1 MRKLIVSNLVS
12 LDGFIAGPNGNLMV
26 MPFDETFSQRNAA
39 LLHDADTLL
48 LGRRTYTEFA
58 NYWPQVA
65 ADRRQPAIEREISRL
80 NAKAHKVVVSAIL
93 AGGIGAWADTT
104 EVVRPEN
111 LATRVNEL
119 KAEPRKP
126 GKKTQNIVTFGSAT
140 LVRSLLHLGL
150 VDELKLQVGAN
161 AVGRGGR
168 PLFDGPIPGRVTLVD
183 ASVPEGSQ
191 NAVLT
196 YALSPE

>member
-12 LDGFIAGPNGNLMV
+12 LDGFIAGPDGNLMV

-39 LLHDADTLL
+39 LLRDADTLL

-58 NYWPQVA
+58 HYWPQVA
-65 ADRRQPAIEREISRL
+65 ADRQQPAVEREISRL
-80 NAKAHKVVVSAIL
+80 NAKAHKVVVSEIL

-104 EVVRPEN
+104 EVVRPEH
-111 LATRVNEL
+111 LVTRVNEL
-119 KAEPRKP
+119 KAESRKP

-140 LVRSLLHLGL
+140 LVRSLLQLGL
-150 VDELKLQVGAN
+150 VDELQLQVGAN

-168 PLFDGPIPGRVTLVD
+168 PLFDGPIPGRITLVD